1 MAAHDT
7 PNDLLCVQV
16 TVPREQA
23 AELAHALV
31 DDALAACVQQLA
43 VDSTYRWEQTIE
55 SAAEALLLIKTTQ
68 ARYAAL
74 AARVRARH
82 PYDVPEILALPVT
95 YADPEYAA
103 WVRAS
108 VEPRP

>member
-16 TVPREQA
+16 TVPHEQA

-31 DDALAACVQQLA
+31 DEALAACVQQLA
-43 VDSTYRWEQTIE
+43 VNSVYRWDDSID
-55 SAAEALLLIKTTQ
+55 SAAETLLLIKTTQ
-68 ARYAAL
+68 ARYTAL
-74 AARVRARH
+74 VARLRVSH
-82 PYDVPEILALPVT
+82 PYDVPEILALPVAH
-95 YADPEYAA
+95 ADPDYTA